1 MSEET
6 TDETALTSLQGEL
19 YLLREE
25 LTGLR
30 EMLEGTTRA
39 LQGAQRAYAAVAQR
53 ADILD
58 ERLRRVTRPPS
69 IAGGTP

>member
-1 MSEET
+1 MNDAPADDS
-6 TDETALTSLQGEL
+6 ALTTLQGEL

-53 ADILD
+53 ADLLD
-58 ERLRRVTRPPS
+58 ERLRRVTRSPTT
-69 IAGGTP
+69 IGA